1 MKNGDNAL
9 IKFRTNHD
17 TELINVNINGKSA
30 NVVKQDVANSAEKSW
45 EISTTIN
52 NGDMLDLTDIT
63 FEFTATDVAR
73 NTPINNSQSNVQNAL
88 KYYAPLTV
96 TTGISSNQKNS
107 SYVTNGGQINLTSR
121 VNHQATVT
129 SASILNM
136 VAGISSNNSENL
148 AMMIKIG
155 ENESKLKEGL
165 VPFTYSIRD
174 VAGNILDN
182 INTSSQQVYYDYTR
196 PEVTVTPRFSGFTNK
211 EVEYTITYSDL
222 NLNPNAISL
231 KINDEEFITSEDR
244 RSLTGTT
251 FTKVVKLDISN
262 DEEKSYIIIPDI
274 LDLAENNAK
283 SITKTEIIID
293 KLSPKINIL
302 NSEIF
307 AEPDGAKR
315 LKTKV
320 FNQEINILDYFN
332 LDENN
337 ISEIICTLT
346 DEKGVTE
353 WDINKPIS
361 GDGKKTIYLQ
371 VIDRA
376 NNKSPEMVCEF
387 MLDTTAPR
395 SIVKEKLSNTMV
407 KSMEMESFIQEM
419 NLAIKLEEIEV
430 VEGERDYFT
439 MATLTKPNGEIID
452 LLNEVQTGNLE
463 DLIIKSS
470 KEFMDGKYVLK
481 LNAKDNIGNEMG
493 QTDYN
498 FEFKDKTL
506 LAKYVDNKPLFIS
519 TITLFIIGLVSS
531 VGYLI
536 YKKKRV

>member
-1 MKNGDNAL
+1 M
-9 IKFRTNHD
+9 
-17 TELINVNINGKSA
+17 
-30 NVVKQDVANSAEKSW
+30 
-45 EISTTIN
+45 
-52 NGDMLDLTDIT
+52 
-63 FEFTATDVAR
+63 
-73 NTPINNSQSNVQNAL
+73 
-88 KYYAPLTV
+88 
-96 TTGISSNQKNS
+96 
-107 SYVTNGGQINLTSR
+107 
-121 VNHQATVT
+121 
-129 SASILNM
+129 
-136 VAGISSNNSENL
+136 
-148 AMMIKIG
+148 
-155 ENESKLKEGL
+155 
-165 VPFTYSIRD
+165 
-174 VAGNILDN
+174 
-182 INTSSQQVYYDYTR
+182 
-196 PEVTVTPRFSGFTNK
+196 
-211 EVEYTITYSDL
+211 